1 MGESLVLV
9 AVGENMKIK
18 NLIRVM
24 AGGLALAIGGCGS
37 SPGTVDANAAPSASA
52 ATVPTSPSL
61 AQADPRVAGSGDIL
75 SVLSVEHQVDLA
87 AERDGVVLSIV
98 KDEGGAVK
106 TGELLAQLDDRDLQ
120 MQLIKAR
127 DDLQVAQNNVQYKE
141 AELKAKNAAYRRQQ
155 ELRHYGLSSEADLEQ
170 AQFEAKG
177 AEYDLHGW
185 QALVESGQAEIHR
198 IEIEIEQ
205 MSVHAP
211 FSGVV
216 VSRYIREG
224 ESLKKGDKCFRI
236 SQLGPLQV
244 RFQIPESSPQRPQRG
259 AAVGLWLVGDSSR
272 ALKARIVKISPT
284 VDPASDSYDVVAQL
298 DRTPPSG
305 LLPGMAVRVHWPT
318 AASTTGR
325 P

>member
-1 MGESLVLV
+1 MT
-9 AVGENMKIK
+9 
-18 NLIRVM
+18 
-24 AGGLALAIGGCGS
+24 GGLALAICGCGS
-37 SPGTVDANAAPSASA
+37 SPGTVDANAVPSASA
-52 ATVPTSPSL
+52 ATVPTAPSP

-98 KDEGGAVK
+98 KDEGSAVK
-106 TGELLAQLDDRDLQ
+106 TGELLSQLDDRDLQ

-205 MSVHAP
+205 MRVHAP

-224 ESLKKGDKCFRI
+224 ETLKKGDKCFRI